1 MGEIYSLACALVWAV
16 AVIFFRKSGETVSPF
31 FLNLFRVAVSSLLFA
46 LSMALLR
53 RPILGCAPLEDYLV
67 LVASGVIAVA
77 LSDTL
82 FHMCLNRVG
91 AGLNALIS
99 TLYSPF
105 IILFAFLML
114 GERLAWEQF
123 LGMALI
129 IGGVLI
135 ASCSRTPEGV
145 SRRDLIIGVLQGVM
159 SMATLGFGIILAKPV
174 LERTDILWA
183 TTVRQLG
190 SLAILAPV
198 ALLWPGRARRL
209 AIFRPHAAWKFSL
222 PGAFLGSYLA
232 LILWIGGM
240 KYTTAGNA
248 GILNQTSTIY
258 ILILASI
265 FLKEPFTRSKCLAA
279 ALTLLGIIFV
289 MGFI

>member
-1 MGEIYSLACALVWAV
+1 MGEIYALACALVWAF
-16 AVIFFRKSGETVSPF
+16 AVIFFRKSGETFSPF
-31 FLNLFRVAVSSLLFA
+31 SLNLFRVSVSSLLFA
-46 LSMALLR
+46 MTMVVLR
-53 RPILGCAPLEDYLV
+53 QPILGQAPLEDYLI
-67 LVASGVIAVA
+67 LVASGVIAIA
-77 LSDTL
+77 ASDTL

-105 IILFAFLML
+105 IILFAVLML
-114 GERLAWEQF
+114 GERLAWQQF
-123 LGMALI
+123 LGMVLI
-129 IGGVLI
+129 IGGVMV
-135 ASCSRTPEGV
+135 ASVSRPPEGV
-145 SRRDLIIGVLQGVM
+145 SSRDLVIGLLLGVG

-174 LERTDILWA
+174 LERTDVLWA

-198 ALLWPGRARRL
+198 ALLLPGRKRRL
-209 AIFRPHAAWKFSL
+209 AIFQPHTAWKFSL
-222 PGAFLGSYLA
+222 PGTFLGSYLA

-258 ILILASI
+258 TLILASI
-265 FLKEPFTRSKCLAA
+265 FLKEPFTRRKGLAA
-279 ALTLLGIIFV
+279 ALSLMGIIFV
-289 MGFI
+289 MGF

>member
-1 MGEIYSLACALVWAV
+1 MGETYALACALVWAF
-16 AVIFFRKSGETVSPF
+16 AVIFFRKSGETVSPIS
-31 FLNLFRVAVSSLLFA
+31 LNLFRVVVSSLLFSVTMVI
-46 LSMALLR
+46 LQKPLL
-53 RPILGCAPLEDYLV
+53 GQAPVEDYLI
-67 LVASGVIAVA
+67 LVASGVIAIVF
-77 LSDTL
+77 SDTL

-91 AGLNALIS
+91 AGLNAIVS

-114 GERLAWEQF
+114 GERLGWEQF
-123 LGMALI
+123 LGMTLI
-129 IGGVLI
+129 MGGVVV
-135 ASCSRTPEGV
+135 ASATRLPEGV
-145 SRRDLIIGVLQGVM
+145 HRRDLIIGLLLGVG
-159 SMATLGFGIILAKPV
+159 SMVTLAFGIILAKPV
-174 LERTDILWA
+174 LERSDILWA

-190 SLAILAPV
+190 SLAVLGPV
-198 ALLWPGRARRL
+198 ALLLPGRRLRL

-258 ILILASI
+258 TLIFASI
-265 FLKEPFTRSKCLAA
+265 FLKEPFTRRKGLAT
-279 ALTLLGIIFV
+279 ALAMLGIVFV
-289 MGFI
+289 LHF

>member
-1 MGEIYSLACALVWAV
+1 MGEIYSLVCALVWAF
-16 AVIFFRKSGETVSPF
+16 AVIFFRKSGENVSPF
-31 FLNLFRVAVSSLLFA
+31 SLNLFRVVVSSLLFV
-46 LSMALLR
+46 LTMGVLRQPLL
-53 RPILGCAPLEDYLV
+53 GQAPLGDYLI
-67 LVASGVIAVA
+67 LVASGVITIAF
-77 LSDTL
+77 SDIL

-91 AGLNALIS
+91 AGLTAMVN

-114 GERLAWEQF
+114 GERLVWQQF
-123 LGMALI
+123 LGMVLI

-135 ASCSRTPEGV
+135 ASVSRRPESV
-145 SRRDLIIGVLQGVM
+145 SRRDLIIGLLLGAG

-174 LERTDILWA
+174 LERTDVLWA

-198 ALLWPGRARRL
+198 ALLWPGCARRL
-209 AIFRPHAAWKFSL
+209 AIFRPHASWKFSL

-232 LILWIGGM
+232 LILWIAGM

-258 ILILASI
+258 TLIFASI
-265 FLKEPFTRSKCLAA
+265 FLKEPFSRRKGLAA
-279 ALTLLGIIFV
+279 ALSLLGIIFV
-289 MGFI
+289 MGY

>member
-1 MGEIYSLACALVWAV
+1 MGEIFALACALVWAF

-31 FLNLFRVAVSSLLFA
+31 SLNLFRVAVSSLLFA
-46 LSMALLR
+46 LTMVVMRQPLLGR
-53 RPILGCAPLEDYLV
+53 APLGDYLI
-67 LVASGVIAVA
+67 LVASGVIAIA
-77 LSDTL
+77 ASDTL

-105 IILFAFLML
+105 IILFAVLML
-114 GERLAWEQF
+114 GEHLVWEQF
-123 LGMALI
+123 LGMVLI
-129 IGGVLI
+129 IGGVI
-135 ASCSRTPEGV
+135 VVSVSGPPEGV
-145 SRRDLIIGVLQGVM
+145 TRRNLIIGLLLGVG

-174 LERTDILWA
+174 LERSDILWA

-198 ALLWPGRARRL
+198 ALLWPGRARRF
-209 AIFRPHAAWKFSL
+209 AIFRPHATWKYSL

-240 KYTTAGNA
+240 KYTTAANA

-258 ILILASI
+258 TLIFASI
-265 FLKEPFTRSKCLAA
+265 FLKEPFTRRKGLAA
-279 ALTLLGIIFV
+279 ALTLLGV
-289 MGFI
+289 LLVL

>member
-1 MGEIYSLACALVWAV
+1 MGETYALACALVWAF

-31 FLNLFRVAVSSLLFA
+31 SLNLFRVVVSGLLF
-46 LSMALLR
+46 SVTMVIFQK
-53 RPILGCAPLEDYLV
+53 PILGQAPLEDYLI
-67 LVASGVIAVA
+67 LVASGVIAIA
-77 LSDTL
+77 FSDTL

-91 AGLNALIS
+91 AGLNAIVS

-114 GERLAWEQF
+114 GERLGWEQF
-123 LGMALI
+123 LGMVLI
-129 IGGVLI
+129 MGGVVV
-135 ASCSRTPEGV
+135 ASATSLPDGV
-145 SRRDLIIGVLQGVM
+145 NRRDLIIGLLLGVG
-159 SMATLGFGIILAKPV
+159 SMVTLAFGIILAKPV
-174 LERTDILWA
+174 LERSDILWA

-190 SLAILAPV
+190 SLAVLGPV
-198 ALLWPGRARRL
+198 ALFWPGRRQRL

-222 PGAFLGSYLA
+222 PGAILGSYLA

-258 ILILASI
+258 TLIFASI
-265 FLKEPFTRSKCLAA
+265 FLKEPFTRRKGLATVLA
-279 ALTLLGIIFV
+279 MLGIVFV
-289 MGFI
+289 LQF

>member
-1 MGEIYSLACALVWAV
+1 MGESYALACALVWAF

-31 FLNLFRVAVSSLLFA
+31 SLNLFRVVVSSLLFA
-46 LSMALLR
+46 LTMVILR
-53 RPILGCAPLEDYLV
+53 RPILGQAPLEDYLI
-67 LVASGVIAVA
+67 LIASGVIAIVF
-77 LSDTL
+77 SDTL

-91 AGLNALIS
+91 AGLNAIVS

-105 IILFAFLML
+105 IIMFAVLML
-114 GERLAWEQF
+114 GERLEWQQF
-123 LGMALI
+123 LGM
-129 IGGVLI
+129 VLI
-135 ASCSRTPEGV
+135 MSGVVVTSATKLPVGV
-145 SRRDLIIGVLQGVM
+145 SRRDLIIGLMLGVG
-159 SMATLGFGIILAKPV
+159 SMFTLAFGIILAKPV
-174 LERTDILWA
+174 LERSDVLWA

-190 SLAILAPV
+190 SLAVLAPA
-198 ALLWPGRARRL
+198 ALLLPGRQKRL

-258 ILILASI
+258 TLIFASI
-265 FLKEPFTRSKCLAA
+265 FLKEPFTRRKAA
-279 ALTLLGIIFV
+279 ATILAMLGIVFV
-289 MGFI
+289 LQF